1 MQGQTQNMKDKSLK
15 SDSFVFEI
23 NMESLI
29 VHKNVSDVSINHV
42 IENIQK
48 FNKRF

>member
-1 MQGQTQNMKDKSLK
+1 MQGQTQNIKDKSLK

-42 IENIQK
+42 LENI
-48 FNKRF
+48 